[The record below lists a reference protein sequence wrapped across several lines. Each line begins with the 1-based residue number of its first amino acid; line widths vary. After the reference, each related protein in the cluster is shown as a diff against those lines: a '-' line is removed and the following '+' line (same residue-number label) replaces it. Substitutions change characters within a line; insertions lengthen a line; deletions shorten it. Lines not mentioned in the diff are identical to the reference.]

1 MLNRDQLLEL
11 GRFKLM
17 MRKAYAESV
26 QIERFLEDSAYQT
39 RLLDLAEEADDD
51 ELLMLSL
58 TLRARLGR
66 LGDGDA
72 GFVSHMPHYEA
83 PEVLPVD
90 EVAVV
95 TERVGSRTLPTM
107 AAVSVP
113 APAND
118 HSNTLQASIDA
129 APPRRRGLFG
139 ALLGQGK
146 SSSTTTDSSTP
157 RYVASLR

>member
-17 MRKAYAESV
+17 MRKVYAESV
-26 QIERFLEDSAYQT
+26 QVERFLEDSSYQT

-72 GFVSHMPHYEA
+72 GFSSPKPHYPA
-83 PEVLPVD
+83 PEIRPVD
-90 EVAVV
+90 DVSSLTMPVS
-95 TERVGSRTLPTM
+95 SRMLPSL
-107 AAVSVP
+107 AAVSL
-113 APAND
+113 APA
-118 HSNTLQASIDA
+118 HEVSHALQASVDA
-129 APPRRRGLFG
+129 APPRRRGL
-139 ALLGQGK
+139 LGGLWG
-146 SSSTTTDSSTP
+146 SGSGHATDAAPP
-157 RYVASLR
+157 RYIASLR